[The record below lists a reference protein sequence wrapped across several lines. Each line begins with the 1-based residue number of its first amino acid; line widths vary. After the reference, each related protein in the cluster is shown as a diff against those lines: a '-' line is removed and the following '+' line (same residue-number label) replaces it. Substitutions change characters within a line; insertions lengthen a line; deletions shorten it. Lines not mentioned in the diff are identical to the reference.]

1 MHQVSGSEELS
12 ALMIQAHRYGH
23 THLECLCEA
32 FLCRQAYVL
41 HCEYRREQQR
51 RREQRLA
58 RLQEATT
65 TAGCEGGSMEID
77 GQDELLAGKDDGDD
91 GEEEEEEDPIV
102 TLVSCWNG
110 RSVM

>member
-1 MHQVSGSEELS
+1 
-12 ALMIQAHRYGH
+12 
-23 THLECLCEA
+23 
-32 FLCRQAYVL
+32 
-41 HCEYRREQQR
+41 
-51 RREQRLA
+51 
-58 RLQEATT
+58 
-65 TAGCEGGSMEID
+65 MEID

>member
-1 MHQVSGSEELS
+1 MC
-12 ALMIQAHRYGH
+12 ALIILADRYGLH
-23 THLECLCEA
+23 YLQSLCEGS
-32 FLCRQAYVL
+32 FFRQAYVL